1 MPVVDFIKDTTAKWL
16 PQKRQ
21 PGIPMPVSS
30 ASGGIG
36 NGIASF
42 EDEMPLSKP
51 AIVFYACQIFFS
63 FLAMCCFA
71 SVASFQAKW
80 KIGVSGL
87 SGLAIF
93 IAIAGI
99 FLSATMLLVPVI
111 YDKYDKLVR
120 FARAIRE
127 DRVHFILSSTGV
139 ILFLLISFTTTISAF
154 TQPGCKDAKKD
165 PHQNLGDQFQLELG
179 GWCSTKRAGAIFF
192 WLAFLSWGA
201 TFFVVLKEWR
211 EGKVRGGA
219 RARDPPFTAPV
230 EHSHEDSEASSYY
243 PVTGER
249 DAMRPLSHIQEE
261 DDELRSPFNDPSPQ
275 ARYGTGPPPT
285 LPPVNVGHGRQSMD
299 TYGAFSDPAP
309 SGYIDP
315 PEEGGVS
322 RTMQYADPYA
332 VVRSNIGPRTT
343 ATSPTAAAP
352 PSYQSY

>member
-1 MPVVDFIKDTTAKWL
+1 MPVVDFIKDSAAKWL

-87 SGLAIF
+87 SGIAIF
-93 IAIAGI
+93 VAVVGI

-127 DRVHFILSSTGV
+127 DRVHFILSTTGV

-165 PHQNLGDQFQLELG
+165 PHQDLGDQFQLELG
-179 GWCSTKRAGAIFF
+179 GWCQTKKAGSIFF
-192 WLAFLSWGA
+192 WLAFISWGA
-201 TFFVVLKEWR
+201 TFTVVLKEWR
-211 EGKVRGGA
+211 EGKVRGSS
-219 RARDPPFTAPV
+219 RPRDPPFTAPI

-243 PVTGER
+243 PPTGER

-261 DDELRSPFNDPSPQ
+261 DDEAQSPFNDPPQ
-275 ARYGTGPPPT
+275 TRYGAGPPPT
-285 LPPVNVGHGRQSMD
+285 LPPVNTGHGRQSMD

-309 SGYIDP
+309 SGYLDN
-315 PEEGGVS
+315 PEPVS

-332 VVRSNIGPRTT
+332 VVRSSIGPR
-343 ATSPTAAAP
+343 SPTAGAAGAAP
-352 PSYQSY
+352 PSYQ